1 MELGLQG
8 KVAFITGG
16 SQGIGEATAYSMA
29 SEGARVAIC
38 ARDLG
43 RLQNVASDIKGST
56 GADILVVQA
65 DVTSLDNINN
75 AFDQVISKLGQ
86 IDILVNNAGKSQAMY
101 FEDADDVVWQDDLD
115 LKLFAAIRC
124 ARLVVPYMKKQ
135 GGGRIINVTNLG
147 GKAPGKHSVPT
158 SVSRA
163 AGIALTKALSRDYA
177 SDNILVNAVCI
188 GSIKSGQHEKKWQQE
203 RISNPD
209 LTLEKWYEHAGSDI
223 PLGRVG
229 ETSEA
234 ADVITFLASNRAS
247 YITGVAVNID
257 GGMSPVV

>member
-8 KVAFITGG
+8 KVALITGG
-16 SQGIGEATAYSMA
+16 SQGIGKATAYSMA
-29 SEGARVAIC
+29 SEGVRVAIC
-38 ARDLG
+38 ARDKG
-43 RLQNVASDIKGST
+43 RLRDVADDIKRST
-56 GADILVVQA
+56 GTEILAVQA
-65 DVTSLDNINN
+65 DVTSLDNINS

-124 ARLVVPYMKKQ
+124 ARIAVPYMRIQ

-147 GKAPGKHSVPT
+147 GKDPGKHSVPT

-188 GSIKSGQHEKKWQQE
+188 GSIKSGQHETRWEQE
-203 RISNPD
+203 RITNPE
-209 LTLEKWYEHAGSDI
+209 LTLEKWYKNAGSNI

-247 YITGVAVNID
+247 YITGVAINID